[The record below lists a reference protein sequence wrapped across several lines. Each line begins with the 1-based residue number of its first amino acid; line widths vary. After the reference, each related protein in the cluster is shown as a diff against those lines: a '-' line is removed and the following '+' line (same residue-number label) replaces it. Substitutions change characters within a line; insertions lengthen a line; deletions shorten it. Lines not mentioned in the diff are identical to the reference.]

1 MPFYDYVCENH
12 GKFEKIKKI
21 SDRFTCECPECGV
34 VCEQALTVPAGVKGG
49 YMDKSISMTK
59 SSVRGNH

>member
-1 MPFYDYVCENH
+1 MPMYTYICKEH
-12 GKFEKIKKI
+12 GEFEKIKKI
-21 SDRFTCECPECGV
+21 SERHNCECPECGV

-49 YMDKSISMTK
+49 FVDKSISMTK